1 MKHFLRFTVCCLLA
15 ASAAFVTSC
24 KEDDPKPDNG
34 DGPGE
39 AISVAARHALGLRT
53 EAASA
58 DSPSSFRI
66 VMSES
71 GLTGTA
77 DAPQF
82 AAAGKYVT
90 ITLHAIESDKFVLPA
105 GTYPLVE
112 GKPADGE
119 GDLAASRF
127 GTSDAQGT
135 GGGTESLLSGSV
147 TVTHTA
153 TGYKV
158 ELSAELAEKRTL
170 TCVYEGAIDFGKEE
184 EDPGPSYD
192 LVLNAKF
199 ALGELYSA
207 VGEDGSSDFYVI
219 MSDVEMEGEADDPSP
234 VGAGQFV
241 MLDFCAIEREEGI
254 LPEGTY
260 LFTLDEPADMKGMLD
275 FSGYATTDESGEPTS
290 EEPIYFSACTATV
303 SYTDDGYK
311 IEAIAT
317 LEDGRTLHCIYEGMI
332 EFVPGGGSGDITL
345 PGLED
350 NVETTFILAEGD
362 YLGTSSDGTAQ
373 YTISFWDNDLNQNY
387 RTTNRITLA
396 LIGPDSQTPL
406 QLTPGQY
413 TVSDSGAA
421 GTLYPGSLDLATFQI
436 IGSYCEQALVVN
448 ADYSLL
454 YGMLVGGTV
463 DIATSGN
470 GYTVTAD
477 LIDADGN
484 TIKGTYSGQI
494 EIGNNSFY
502 STLEGDKQA
511 DVAGMPCELVYYADY
526 FGVRGD
532 NWSVFIGTE
541 ADGTEAFQIELI
553 APMGDYGD
561 GLPAGEYIVTDLDS
575 YPSSA
580 GKTCVPGVYSGGY
593 LYNSWYLGDYQD
605 GYVFSMAPFTSG
617 KVTVER
623 SGNQYTIGVDIYDD
637 AQDPHRVTSTWTGI
651 PTIKNESGAQP
662 APQIYSRKRA
672 SAKTATKSAAER
684 DHIAAHAVKVQPS
697 APKSPRW

>member
-1 MKHFLRFTVCCLLA
+1 MKHCLRITCCCLLA
-15 ASAAFVTSC
+15 ASAAFLTSC
-24 KEDDPKPDNG
+24 KDDDPKPDDGNG
-34 DGPGE
+34 KGDRIE
-39 AISVAARHALGLRT
+39 LTAMHALGART
-53 EAASA
+53 EHATDEDASG
-58 DSPSSFRI
+58 FRI

-71 GLTGTA
+71 EATGTA
-77 DAPQF
+77 DKPVF
-82 AAAGKYVT
+82 SAGKYVT
-90 ITLHAIESDKFVLPA
+90 VVLYGSENVKYTLPA
-105 GTYPLVE
+105 GTYPLVD
-112 GKPADGE
+112 GKPAAGK
-119 GDLAASRF
+119 GDLAASSY
-127 GTSDAQGT
+127 GTADA
-135 GGGTESLLSGSV
+135 GGGSERLLSGSV

-241 MLDFCAIEREEGI
+241 MLDFCAIEREEGM

-260 LFTLDEPADMKGMLD
+260 LFTLGEPADMKGMLD

-290 EEPIYFSACTATV
+290 EEPVYFSACTATV
-303 SYTDDGYK
+303 AYTDDGYK

-317 LEDGRTLHCIYEGMI
+317 LEDGRTLHSIYEGMI
-332 EFVPGGGSGDITL
+332 EFVPGGGGGDITL

-350 NVETTFILAEGD
+350 NIETTFILAEGN
-362 YLGTSSDGTAQ
+362 YFGTSSDGSAQ
-373 YTISFWDNDLNQNY
+373 YTISLWDNDLNQNF

-396 LIGPDSQTPL
+396 LFGPDSHTPL

-448 ADYSLL
+448 DDYSLL
-454 YGMLVGGTV
+454 YGMIAGGSV
-463 DIATSGN
+463 DISTSGN
-470 GYTVTAD
+470 GYTITAD
-477 LIDADGN
+477 LIDVDGN
-484 TIKGTYSGQI
+484 TIKGTYSGTI
-494 EIGNNSFY
+494 EVENKSFY

-511 DVAGMPCELVYYADY
+511 DVAGMPCEITYFADY
-526 FGVRGD
+526 YGVKGD
-532 NWSVFIGTE
+532 NWSIFIGTE
-541 ADGTEAFQIELI
+541 EDATEAFQIELI
-553 APMGDYGD
+553 APMTGFDS
-561 GLPAGEYIVTDLDS
+561 GLPDGEYIVSDPES

-580 GKTCVPGVYSGGY
+580 GKICVPGVYSGGY
-593 LYNSWYLGDYQD
+593 LYESWYMGDYKD
-605 GYVFSMAPFTSG
+605 GYVFSMAPFATG
-617 KVTVER
+617 KVTVAR
-623 SGNQYTIGVDIYDD
+623 SGDQYTIGIDMYDD
-637 AQDPHRVTSTWTGI
+637 AQQPHHVTATWTGTPKI
-651 PTIKNESGAQP
+651 SNESGAQP
-662 APQIYSRKRA
+662 APQPIPRKRA
-672 SAKTATKSAAER
+672 SAKATAKNGSVR
-684 DHIAAHAVKVQPS
+684 DRVAAHAVKVQPT